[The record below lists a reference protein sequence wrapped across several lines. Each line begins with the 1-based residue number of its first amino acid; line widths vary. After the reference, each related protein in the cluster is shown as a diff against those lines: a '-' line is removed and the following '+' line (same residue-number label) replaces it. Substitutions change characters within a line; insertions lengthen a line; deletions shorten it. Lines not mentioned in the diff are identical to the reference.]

1 MVISQSNANEID
13 IQVSKGLHIG
23 YFGKD
28 SDLSSVPKM
37 IGDWNI
43 RTIEEHRSPGTGYVV
58 AIPSNTRTRLIYNR
72 GRIAWLTALGFS
84 QQLAEL
90 YIRASST
97 IGKRWD
103 HEVALFVLDNYAMDI
118 ILLDEAI
125 TSENPKRFLET
136 ENFYFKISR
145 GKILAGCQILR
156 NIRSFSK

>member
-13 IQVSKGLHIG
+13 EQVSKGLYIG
-23 YFGKD
+23 YFGRD
-28 SDLSSVPKM
+28 SFLSNIPRM

-43 RTIEEHRSPGTGYVV
+43 RTIEERRSPGTGYIV

-72 GRIAWLTALGFS
+72 GRITWLTALGYS
-84 QQLAEL
+84 QQLAEI
-90 YIRASST
+90 YIKASAT

-118 ILLDEAI
+118 ILLDDAI
-125 TSENPKRFLET
+125 ISENPKKYLEQLG
-136 ENFYFKISR
+136 FHFKFSR